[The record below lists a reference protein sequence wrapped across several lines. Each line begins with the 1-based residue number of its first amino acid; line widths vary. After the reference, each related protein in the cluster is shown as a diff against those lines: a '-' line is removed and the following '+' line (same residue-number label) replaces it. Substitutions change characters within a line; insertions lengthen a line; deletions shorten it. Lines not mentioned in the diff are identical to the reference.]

1 MAWLFGILVVL
12 VLGGIAAVAAGRG
25 GQMPEDDRDL
35 APSRVPEDGP
45 LTTQHLRA
53 VRFPLALRGYRMSDV
68 DALLSRLATQLE
80 ADARPTEQ
88 EQETDRSTA
97 RSERPDAT

>member
-1 MAWLFGILVVL
+1 MAWLFGVVVVL

-25 GQMPEDDRDL
+25 GQMPENDRDL
-35 APSRVPEDGP
+35 APSRVPEDGS
-45 LTTQHLRA
+45 LGAQHLRG

-80 ADARPTEQ
+80 TDDRSTQEEETE
-88 EQETDRSTA
+88 RSTA